1 MTVTSPDNEA
11 NMRPT
16 RFILLSLFSS
26 LMLSKG
32 ISNLSCEVQ
41 DFSEAMFI
49 GDIIVKA
56 KLKKIEQ
63 VVIGDDEY
71 TKFKLSVSKIYKNN
85 TSANLPKRL
94 FVESCVKNL
103 EVNKKY
109 IFILRSFSNIVYE
122 VISRP
127 IKPSKKVSRIIRNI
141 ICDECG
147 QGPKIKPLPNHLSV
161 KIYR

>member
-1 MTVTSPDNEA
+1 
-11 NMRPT
+11 
-16 RFILLSLFSS
+16 
-26 LMLSKG
+26 MLSKG

-41 DFSEAMFI
+41 DLSEAMFI

-63 VVIGDDEY
+63 VVIGDDDY

-141 ICDECG
+141 ICDKCG